1 MNSIILENSIEVSFQ
16 KEKNKNRL
24 EVEYSQKQY
33 FSFDN
38 TPRIKSRDAT
48 TRLFRDLIFRFIL
61 NSLPLVFLVVF
72 NSL

>member
-1 MNSIILENSIEVSFQ
+1 MNSLVLENSIEVSFQ

-24 EVEYSQKQY
+24 EVDYYQKQY

-38 TPRIKSRDAT
+38 TPRMKGPDAT

-61 NSLPLVFLVVF
+61 NSLPLCISGCF
-72 NSL
+72 